1 MEFYQDWKELLA
13 LLNRHGVEYAVVGS
27 VALAHHG
34 RPRYTKDLDL
44 LVQVAPGN
52 AQRLMAAL
60 TEFGFGSV
68 GLKKDDFLEVGAIIQ
83 LGYEP
88 VRIDLMTSL
97 LGVTWS
103 EIADSRETMDFGG
116 VLAPVIGREQFIKA
130 KRASGRKSDLGDLE
144 RLGIE

>member
-103 EIADSRETMDFGG
+103 EIADSRETMDFY
-116 VLAPVIGREQFIKA
+116 F
-130 KRASGRKSDLGDLE
+130 
-144 RLGIE
+144 